1 MALILADIFQLLD
14 RMAPP
19 HMAEEWD
26 NVGLQVGDPRRE
38 VDLIWV
44 ALDPS
49 PGVVSAACQNGVG
62 LLVTHHPLIFSPLK
76 RIDIRTPIGSVIEQA
91 FRNRLSIYAM
101 HTNLDAAVGGLNDLL
116 AQKTGMQRV
125 KPLAGGAGRNPHAGI
140 GRTGLLPA
148 CMSLRQLALQLKK
161 GMKLE
166 SVRVVGDSERRVRHV
181 AVSTGSGS
189 SLLPCFLSSASEV
202 FITGDLRYHDARE
215 IEAAGRCAIDI
226 GHFHSEHLMAAAVA
240 QRIQKALVR
249 RRARIRVQTYSDE
262 KEPFRTI

>member
-14 RMAPP
+14 RMAPS

-38 VDLIWV
+38 VDLVWV

-49 PGVVSAACQNGVG
+49 LEVVSAACRNGVG
-62 LLVTHHPLIFSPLK
+62 LLVTHHPLIFNPLK
-76 RIDIRTPIGSVIEQA
+76 RIDMRTPTGAVLEQA
-91 FRNRLSIYAM
+91 FCNRLAIYAM
-101 HTNLDAAVGGLNDLL
+101 HTNLDAAAGGLNDLL
-116 AQKTGMQRV
+116 AAKAGMQQL
-125 KPLAGGAGRNPHAGI
+125 KPLAGGAGRNPHIGI

-148 CMSLRQLALQLKK
+148 RLPLRQLALRLKRAL
-161 GMKLE
+161 KLE
-166 SVRVVGDSERRVRHV
+166 FVRVVGDVERRVRYA

-189 SLLPCFLSSASEV
+189 SLLPYFLSSASEV

-240 QRIQKALVR
+240 QRLQRALNR
-249 RRARIRVQTYSDE
+249 RGARIRVQGFPDE
-262 KEPFRTI
+262 KEPFRTM